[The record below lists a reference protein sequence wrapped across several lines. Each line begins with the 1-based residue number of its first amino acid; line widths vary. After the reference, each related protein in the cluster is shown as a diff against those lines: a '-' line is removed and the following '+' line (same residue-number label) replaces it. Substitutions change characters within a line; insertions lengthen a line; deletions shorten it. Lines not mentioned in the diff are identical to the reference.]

1 MLSRLKECRALPE
14 LGIRRALYQMAAGL
28 CALFVSQALQAAPAQ
43 TRPAPQLILA
53 YGDSLSAGYQL
64 PPGQGFA
71 PQLEKA
77 LKARGR
83 NVTVVGAGVSGD
95 TSTQGRARLNWV
107 LAGLKQAPDVVVLE
121 LGANDMLRGQP
132 PATAKANI
140 DAMVKA
146 FKAKGA
152 RVLVAGMRA
161 SPNLG
166 RAYVAEFEALYPA
179 VAKANGAALYP
190 FFLDGVA
197 AQKPLL
203 LQDGMHPNARGVQ
216 VIVKRIL
223 PAVER
228 ELDAKR

>member
-1 MLSRLKECRALPE
+1 MPE
-14 LGIRRALYQMAAGL
+14 LGIRRALYQMAAMII
-28 CALFVSQALQAAPAQ
+28 AAFVSQAAVAKPLVV
-43 TRPAPQLILA
+43 LA
-53 YGDSLSAGYQL
+53 FGDSLTAGYQL

-77 LKARGR
+77 LKAKGR
-83 NVTVVGAGVSGD
+83 DVTVVGAGVSGD
-95 TSTQGRARLNWV
+95 TSTQGRARIGWV
-107 LAGLKQAPDVVVLE
+107 LAGMKQKPDLVVLE

-132 PATAKANI
+132 PRVAKQNL

-161 SPNLG
+161 NPTLG
-166 RAYVAEFEALYPA
+166 KAYVTEFEALFPA
-179 VAKANGAALYP
+179 VAKANGVSLYP

-197 AQKPLL
+197 AQKG
-203 LQDGMHPNARGVQ
+203 LQLADGMHPNAKGVA
-216 VIVKRIL
+216 VMVNRIL

-228 ELDAKR
+228 ELAQIK

>member
-1 MLSRLKECRALPE
+1 LPE
-14 LGIRRALYQMAAGL
+14 LGVRSALYQMALLFG
-28 CALFVSQALQAAPAQ
+28 ALFMSQAAAA
-43 TRPAPQLILA
+43 RPLVVLA
-53 YGDSLSAGYQL
+53 YGDSLTAGYQL

-77 LKARGR
+77 LRAKGR
-83 NVTVVGAGVSGD
+83 DVTVVGAGVSGD
-95 TSTQGRARLNWV
+95 TSTQGRARMNWV
-107 LAGLKQAPDVVVLE
+107 LAGMKQKPDLVVLE
-121 LGANDMLRGQP
+121 LGANDMLRGQSP
-132 PATAKANI
+132 KTARDNL

-161 SPNLG
+161 NPTLG
-166 RAYVAEFEALYPA
+166 RTYVTEFEGMFPA

-197 AQKPLL
+197 AQPG
-203 LQDGMHPNARGVQ
+203 LQLADGMHPNAKGVA
-216 VIVKRIL
+216 VMVKRIL

-228 ELDAKR
+228 ELTQVK

>member
-1 MLSRLKECRALPE
+1 MPE
-14 LGIRRALYQMAAGL
+14 LGIRRALYQMAAMII
-28 CALFVSQALQAAPAQ
+28 AAFVSQAAVAKPLVV
-43 TRPAPQLILA
+43 LA
-53 YGDSLSAGYQL
+53 FGDSLTAGYQL

-77 LKARGR
+77 LKAKGR
-83 NVTVVGAGVSGD
+83 DVTVVGAGVSGD
-95 TSTQGRARLNWV
+95 TSTQGRARIGWV
-107 LAGLKQAPDVVVLE
+107 LAGMKQKPDLVVLE

-132 PATAKANI
+132 PRVAKQNL

-161 SPNLG
+161 NPTLG
-166 RAYVAEFEALYPA
+166 KAYVTEFEALFPA
-179 VAKANGAALYP
+179 VAKANGVALYP

-197 AQKPLL
+197 AQKG
-203 LQDGMHPNARGVQ
+203 LQLADGMHPNAKGVA
-216 VIVKRIL
+216 VMVNRIL

-228 ELDAKR
+228 ELAQIK

>member
-1 MLSRLKECRALPE
+1 MPK
-14 LGIRRALYQMAAGL
+14 LGVRNALYQMALGL
-28 CALFVSQALQAAPAQ
+28 CALFMSQAAVAK
-43 TRPAPQLILA
+43 PQLVLA

-71 PQLEKA
+71 PQLERA
-77 LKARGR
+77 LRAKGR
-83 NVTVVGAGVSGD
+83 DVKVVGAGVSGD
-95 TSTQGRARLNWV
+95 TSTQGRARVNWV
-107 LAGLKQAPDVVVLE
+107 LAGLKQTPDVVVLE

-146 FKAKGA
+146 FKAKGS
-152 RVLVAGMRA
+152 RVLLAGMRA

-166 RAYVAEFEALYPA
+166 RTYVTEFEALFPA
-179 VAKANGAALYP
+179 VAKANGVALYP

-197 AQKPLL
+197 AQPS
-203 LQDGMHPNARGVQ
+203 LQLADGMHPNPKGVA

-228 ELDAKR
+228 ELDARK

>member
-1 MLSRLKECRALPE
+1 MPE
-14 LGIRRALYQMAAGL
+14 LGVRIAIYQMAAGL
-28 CALFVSQALQAAPAQ
+28 CALFVSQAVQAAPAQ
-43 TRPAPQLILA
+43 TRSAPQLVLS

-83 NVTVVGAGVSGD
+83 NVTVVAAGVSGD

-107 LAGLKQAPDVVVLE
+107 LAGLKQTPDVVVLE

-132 PATAKANI
+132 PATAKANL

-146 FKAKGA
+146 FQAKGS

-166 RAYVAEFEALYPA
+166 RTYVTEFEALYPA
-179 VAKANGAALYP
+179 VARANGAALYP

-203 LQDGMHPNARGVQ
+203 LADGMHPNARGVQ

>member
-1 MLSRLKECRALPE
+1 MPE
-14 LGIRRALYQMAAGL
+14 LGLRQRIYQMGMAI
-28 CALFVSQALQAAPAQ
+28 CALFMSQAALA
-43 TRPAPQLILA
+43 RPQLVLA
-53 YGDSLSAGYQL
+53 YGDSLTAGYQL

-77 LKARGR
+77 LRAKGR
-83 NVTVVGAGVSGD
+83 DVRVVGAGVSGD

-107 LAGLKQAPDVVVLE
+107 LAGLKQVPDVVVLE

-132 PATAKANI
+132 PKTAKDNL

-166 RAYVAEFEALYPA
+166 RAYVSEFEAMYPA
-179 VAKANGAALYP
+179 VAKANGVALYP

-197 AQKPLL
+197 AQKSLL
-203 LQDGMHPNARGVQ
+203 LADGMHPNPQGVQ
-216 VIVKRIL
+216 VIVTRIL
-223 PAVER
+223 PSVER

>member
-1 MLSRLKECRALPE
+1 
-14 LGIRRALYQMAAGL
+14 MAVLIG
-28 CALFVSQALQAAPAQ
+28 ALFMSQAAAA
-43 TRPAPQLILA
+43 RPLVVLA
-53 YGDSLSAGYQL
+53 YGDSLTAGYQL

-77 LKARGR
+77 LKGSRSLGGR

-107 LAGLKQAPDVVVLE
+107 LAGMKQQPDLVVLE

-132 PATAKANI
+132 PKVARDNL

-146 FKAKGA
+146 FKARGA

-161 SPNLG
+161 NPTLG
-166 RAYVAEFEALYPA
+166 KAYVTQFEGLFPA

-197 AQKPLL
+197 AQPG
-203 LQDGMHPNARGVQ
+203 LQLADGMHPNAKGVA

-228 ELDAKR
+228 ELSLIK